1 MITLVVVVVGVV
13 EGVLQFVGLVAV
25 LQFVGLVAVLQ
36 FVGLDVSADLVTV
49 KSGGMVKDVLA

>member
-25 LQFVGLVAVLQ
+25 LQFVGL
-36 FVGLDVSADLVTV
+36 DVSADLVTV
-49 KSGGMVKDVLA
+49 KSEGMVKDVLA